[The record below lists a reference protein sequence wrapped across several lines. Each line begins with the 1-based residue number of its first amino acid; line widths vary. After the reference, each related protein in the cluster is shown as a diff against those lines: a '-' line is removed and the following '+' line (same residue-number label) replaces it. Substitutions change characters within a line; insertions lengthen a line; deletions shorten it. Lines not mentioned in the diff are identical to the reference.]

1 MEKVLFYS
9 EDDVKAAEISCLCDE
24 LHISFMRLNRGDL
37 GSMVVSLVSPAIGAI
52 KSKKTTVPA
61 LYAQPEIMIM
71 SGFEDKK
78 LDVYLAA
85 YKSKGIEAVEL
96 KAVLTPY
103 NCMWSVYELT
113 QELEKENASVKKS
126 MLQ

>member
-9 EDDVKAAEISCLCDE
+9 DNEMKAEAIKSLCNE
-24 LHISFMRLNRGDL
+24 LHVSFMRLKRGDL
-37 GSMVVSLVSPAIGAI
+37 GSMVISLVSPSIDPI
-52 KSKKTTVPA
+52 RSKKTSVPA
-61 LYAQPEIMIM
+61 LYIQPEIMIM

-85 YKSKGIEAVEL
+85 YRSRGIEPVDL

-113 QELEKENASVKKS
+113 QELEKENAAVKGRQ
-126 MLQ
+126 L

>member
-1 MEKVLFYS
+1 VEKVLLYS
-9 EDDVKAAEISCLCDE
+9 EDEMKAATIRRLCDE
-24 LHISFMRLNRGDL
+24 LHISFMRLNRSDL
-37 GSMVVSLVSPAIGAI
+37 GSMVISLVSPAIDPI
-52 KSKKTTVPA
+52 KSKKTSVPA

-85 YKSKGIEAVEL
+85 YRSKAIEPVEL

-113 QELEKENASVKKS
+113 QELEKENAAVKGRQ
-126 MLQ
+126 L